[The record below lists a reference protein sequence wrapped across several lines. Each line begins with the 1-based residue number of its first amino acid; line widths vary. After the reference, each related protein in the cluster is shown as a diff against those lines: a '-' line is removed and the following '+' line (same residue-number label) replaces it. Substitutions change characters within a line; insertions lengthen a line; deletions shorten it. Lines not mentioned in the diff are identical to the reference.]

1 MTNFQ
6 VYKKILSFSLLA
18 FAVDLLALVVFGGL
32 SVAGFFIGM
41 GASTDGAGAIIGL
54 IIGFILGVIGASL
67 ISIFIGNRVKAA
79 QIAMMTKGVTEG
91 QLPDQ
96 TFKAGFEEIK
106 GRFGKITTFYFIT
119 RAIKNL
125 FRQIGRG
132 INRIGTAVG
141 GDVGNSVTS
150 VIDSAIQTLI
160 GYLCDCCLGWIMYR
174 SEQNSFKAGCEGA
187 AIFFKN
193 GKTLLRNAGRIFG
206 MGFLSLLI
214 IGGAFFG
221 VGMLVFFVIAPDSLN
236 PLAAEMVKL
245 IEEAPTWIQDATIF
259 KIVFSAFIG
268 IIMWSVLHSVLIRP
282 FILTGVLRN
291 FMAAGIK
298 DLPTE
303 KDFAEMEAKYPKFG
317 ALYNKA
323 Q

>member
-6 VYKKILSFSLLA
+6 VYRKIISFSLLM
-18 FAVDLLALVVFGGL
+18 FAVDLLALAVFGGL
-32 SVAGFFIGM
+32 SVAGFFIGL
-41 GASTDGAGAIIGL
+41 GSSTDGSGAIIGL

-67 ISIFIGNRVKAA
+67 ITIFIGNRIKAA

-96 TFKAGFEEIK
+96 TFKAGFEEIR

-119 RAIKNL
+119 RAIKGL
-125 FRQIGRG
+125 FRQMGRG
-132 INRIGTAVG
+132 LNAIGTAVG
-141 GDVGNSVTS
+141 GDAGNSVTS

-160 GYLCDCCLGWIMYR
+160 SYLCDCCLGWIMYR

-187 AIFFKN
+187 VIFFKH

-206 MGFLSLLI
+206 MGFLSLLL

-221 VGMLVFFVIAPDSLN
+221 ISMFVFFVAAPGLLD

-245 IEEAPTWIQDATIF
+245 MDEAPSWIADATLF
-259 KIVFSAFIG
+259 KIIFGAFVG

-291 FMAAGIK
+291 YMAAGIK

-317 ALYNKA
+317 KLYNRIG
-323 Q
+323 

>member
-6 VYKKILSFSLLA
+6 VYRKIISFSLLM
-18 FAVDLLALVVFGGL
+18 FAVDLLALAVFGGL
-32 SVAGFFIGM
+32 SVAGFFIGL
-41 GASTDGAGAIIGL
+41 GSSTDGSGAIIGL

-67 ISIFIGNRVKAA
+67 ITIFIGNRIKAA

-96 TFKAGFEEIK
+96 TFKAGFEEIR

-119 RAIKNL
+119 RAIKGL
-125 FRQIGRG
+125 FRQMGRG
-132 INRIGTAVG
+132 LNAIGTAVG
-141 GDVGNSVTS
+141 GDAGNSVTS

-160 GYLCDCCLGWIMYR
+160 SYLCDCCLGWIMYR
-174 SEQNSFKAGCEGA
+174 NEQNSFKAGCEGA
-187 AIFFKN
+187 VIFFKH

-206 MGFLSLLI
+206 MGFLSLLL

-221 VGMLVFFVIAPDSLN
+221 ISMFVFFVAAPGLLD

-245 IEEAPTWIQDATIF
+245 MDEAPSWIADATLF
-259 KIVFSAFIG
+259 KIIFGAFVG

-291 FMAAGIK
+291 YMAAGIK

-317 ALYNKA
+317 KLYNRIG
-323 Q
+323 